1 MSLSFFFNRHKRHNH
16 SILKWS
22 GLLILIFISFTDLA
36 FKPFSASAEKVI
48 TGNVLNEQSVYIY
61 YFYFTPRCDEC
72 IILEKA
78 LLKVLNG
85 QYSQELKSKRLI
97 FKMINLT
104 NPDSES
110 KKIIQELRV
119 RRQLLLLV
127 SGETTVNLTK
137 DAFRYAENQYERFR
151 DLIKT
156 AIDQALTQ

>member
-1 MSLSFFFNRHKRHNH
+1 M
-16 SILKWS
+16 
-22 GLLILIFISFTDLA
+22 A
-36 FKPFSASAEKVI
+36 FKPFAVTAEKVSAR
-48 TGNVLNEQSVYIY
+48 NVLNDQPIYIY

-85 QYSQELKSKRLI
+85 HYAQELKSKRLI
-97 FKMINLT
+97 LKMINLT
-104 NPDSES
+104 NPDPES

-127 SGETTVNLTK
+127 SGETKVNLTK

-151 DLIKT
+151 DIIKA
-156 AIDQALTQ
+156 AIDQALSQ

>member
-1 MSLSFFFNRHKRHNH
+1 MSLSFFFNRHKRYFP
-16 SILKWS
+16 SVLKLS
-22 GLLILIFISFTDLA
+22 GLLILIFISFTGLA
-36 FKPFSASAEKVI
+36 MKPFVASADNTAIK
-48 TGNVLNEQSVYIY
+48 NVLNDNPVYIY

-97 FKMINLT
+97 FKMIDLT

-151 DLIKT
+151 DIIKA
-156 AIDQALTQ
+156 AIDQALSQ